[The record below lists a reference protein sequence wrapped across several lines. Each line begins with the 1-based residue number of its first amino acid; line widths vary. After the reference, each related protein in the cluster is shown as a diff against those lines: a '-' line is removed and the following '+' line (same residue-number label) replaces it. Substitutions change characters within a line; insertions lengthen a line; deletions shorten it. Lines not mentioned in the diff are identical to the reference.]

1 MYKNR
6 YIAVVLGYLDVKD
19 NEMYS
24 RAPKFVI
31 YEQKE
36 FNKEKKK
43 LTKLSSAQST
53 VRGGRAEGRPSF
65 LKIVAIAFTS
75 LQLGDQKWVWGL
87 KRNLWTKW
95 HQVPRLAKKG
105 QKLKW
110 YSEPQIATKRSYSL
124 LVDHYGHLQ
133 FDDKRFSDIC
143 LVEWCINAM

>member
-43 LTKLSSAQST
+43 LTKLSSARST
-53 VRGGRAEGRPSF
+53 VPPPPP
-65 LKIVAIAFTS
+65 LPPI
-75 LQLGDQKWVWGL
+75 
-87 KRNLWTKW
+87 WTTCTT
-95 HQVPRLAKKG
+95 V
-105 QKLKW
+105 
-110 YSEPQIATKRSYSL
+110 
-124 LVDHYGHLQ
+124 
-133 FDDKRFSDIC
+133 F
-143 LVEWCINAM
+143 